1 MRIHLH
7 TYGCQMNRYDS
18 DLIRTLLDEDQIH
31 WSATPE
37 DADVILVNTCCVREH
52 AEERAL
58 GRIRQLT
65 SLKRERPW
73 MRVGILGCIAQE
85 QGNSLFDQVPDL
97 DWVVGPDAYRKLPEL
112 LSGNGTAQSLL
123 ETNPEES
130 YNDIYPTNIA
140 GPTAFLAIM
149 RGCDNYCSYCIVP
162 YVRGRERSRP
172 MSSILAEAKLLAE
185 NNVREITLLGQ
196 NVNSY
201 RDGSND
207 FSDLLLAVSDVS
219 MLRRV
224 RFLTSH
230 PKDISNQLVK
240 TIAEVS
246 QICSMLHLPVQSGS
260 NRILKKMNRKYTREQ
275 YLEKINLIR
284 DAVPD
289 MSFSTDILVG
299 YPGESEKDFQDT
311 VDLLEEIRYHSAFSF
326 RYSVRHGT
334 AAASLRDDVPEH
346 VKITRLETIIEH
358 QRAISHQWHQSRVGE
373 DVEVLVEAPAKKGEG
388 YLMGKSPREEVV
400 VFPGNGCQIGD
411 IIPVKINQVSGFT
424 LVGTFEAI

>member
-1 MRIHLH
+1 
-7 TYGCQMNRYDS
+7 MNRYDS
-18 DLIRTLLDEDQIH
+18 DLVRTLLDGNQIR
-31 WSATPE
+31 WSDTPE

-73 MRVGILGCIAQE
+73 VRVGILGCMAQE
-85 QGNSLFDQVPDL
+85 RGNGLFDQVPDL
-97 DWVVGPDAYRKLPEL
+97 DWVVGPDSSRKLPML
-112 LSGNGTAQSLL
+112 ISGNGTTHSLL
-123 ETNPEES
+123 EADSQES

-162 YVRGRERSRP
+162 YVRGSERSRP
-172 MSSILAEAKLLAE
+172 MSSVLTEAKILAE
-185 NNVREITLLGQ
+185 NNIREITLLGQ

-207 FSDLLLAVSDVS
+207 FSDLLRAVSDLPG
-219 MLRRV
+219 LRRI

-230 PKDISNQLVK
+230 PKDISSRLVN
-240 TIAEVS
+240 TIAETH
-246 QICSMLHLPVQSGS
+246 QICTMMHLPVQSGS

-289 MSFSTDILVG
+289 MAFSTDILVG

-326 RYSVRHGT
+326 RYSVRNGT
-334 AAASLRDDVPEH
+334 AAASLPDDVPEH
-346 VKITRLETIIEH
+346 IKIARVETIIER
-358 QRAISHQWHQSRVGE
+358 QRAISHRWHQSRIGE
-373 DVEVLVEAPAKKGEG
+373 EVEVLVEAPAKKGEG
-388 YLMGKSPREEVV
+388 YLMGKSLHEEVV

-424 LVGTFEAI
+424 LVGTYEPTKVPTKTQLL